1 MTLSKINQKEVL
13 ENLGFE
19 HLNRMQNSTIAAAK
33 KNANV
38 VLLAPTG
45 SGKTIAYLLSI
56 LPKLRDDI
64 KGVQALILAPTRELA
79 LQIESVIKSMKIDVR
94 SSICYGGHSFSVERK
109 NLKSPPNILIGTPGR
124 IQDHL
129 DRGTFDA
136 YDLHTVVYDEFDK
149 ALEIGFSKQM
159 EAIVDLLPHVKNQ
172 LLVSATNTIEI
183 PEYLNFHKSDTLNFT
198 AEEEA
203 IALKVAK
210 HIMPKEDKLRGL
222 LDVVNQLNED
232 QRAIV
237 FVNHRDMSDRIGEFL
252 EYQNVDYSVF
262 HGGLEQDKRELELTR
277 FRNGS
282 SLVLIATDIA
292 ARGIDIPNLDYVIHY
307 QMPYQESVYTHRN
320 GRTARMKATGTS
332 ILLLTDQDFLPD
344 YITEEP
350 EIFPID
356 KNKQLSSTGW
366 ATLHINRGKKHK
378 VNKMDLVGYLL
389 NFDFMSKEDLGLIEV
404 RDFFAHFAVKRD
416 KCPEL
421 LAAVKGKKIKNKSA
435 KFDFAR

>member
-1 MTLSKINQKEVL
+1 MTLSKINQKKVL

-19 HLNRMQNSTIAAAK
+19 HLNRMQNATISACS

-45 SGKTIAYLLSI
+45 SGKTIAYLLGI

-94 SSICYGGHSFSVERK
+94 SSICYGGHSFSIERK
-109 NLKSPPNILIGTPGR
+109 NLKSPPDILIGTPGR

-129 DRGTFDA
+129 ERGTFDA
-136 YDLHTVVYDEFDK
+136 YDLHTIVFDEFDK

-159 EAIVDLLPHVKNQ
+159 EIIVENIPHLKNKV
-172 LLVSATNTIEI
+172 LVSATNTIEI
-183 PEYLNFHKSDTLNFT
+183 PEYLNFTKSNTLNFAT
-198 AEEEA
+198 DEA
-203 IALKVAK
+203 GALKVSK
-210 HIMPKEDKLRGL
+210 HIMPKDEKLEGL
-222 LDVVNQLNED
+222 LAVVNQLEED
-232 QRAIV
+232 QRAII
-237 FVNHRDMSDRIGEFL
+237 FVNHREMSDRVGEFL
-252 EYQNVDYSVF
+252 SYQNVDYSVF

-282 SLVLIATDIA
+282 SQLLIATDIA

-320 GRTARMKATGTS
+320 GRTARMKASGTS

-344 YITEEP
+344 YINEEP
-350 EIFPID
+350 EVFPID

-378 VNKMDLVGYLL
+378 VNKMDLVGFLL
-389 NFDFMSKEDLGLIEV
+389 SFDFMNKEDLGLIEV
-404 RDFFAHFAVKRD
+404 RDFFAHFAVRRE
-416 KCPEL
+416 KCVEL
-421 LAAVKGKKIKNKSA
+421 IAEANKKKIKNKSA
-435 KFDFAR
+435 KFDFARI